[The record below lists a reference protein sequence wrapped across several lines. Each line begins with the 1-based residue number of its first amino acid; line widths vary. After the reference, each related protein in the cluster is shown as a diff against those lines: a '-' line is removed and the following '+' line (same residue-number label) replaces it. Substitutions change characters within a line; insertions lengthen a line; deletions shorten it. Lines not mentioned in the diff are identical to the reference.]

1 MLHLNSKQ
9 KNKQIS
15 MKTLYTILIAA
26 ISLTI
31 LSCNKETST
40 TQTNVMNNLL
50 TNKNWY
56 LDYSI
61 IEATSSTTPVVVKS
75 YVGQSTYFITY
86 LKNGETKD
94 SDGVTGTYTVELI
107 NGQSQ
112 IHMQLKTSNGNPFE
126 VIYNIISVGETNMI
140 LSKLV
145 SGPATKLYFTIK

>member
-1 MLHLNSKQ
+1 
-9 KNKQIS
+9 
-15 MKTLYTILIAA
+15 MKILYTLLIA
-26 ISLTI
+26 
-31 LSCNKETST
+31 LSTFVLFSCSKETPT
-40 TQTNVMNNLL
+40 TQVKVMNSLL

-61 IEATSSTTPVVVKS
+61 TDAMTSTTPVVVKS

-94 SDGVTGTYTVELI
+94 SDGITGTYTVELI
-107 NGQSQ
+107 NGASQ

-126 VIYNIISVGETNMI
+126 VIYNIISVGESNMV

-145 SGPATKLYFTIK
+145 SGPATKLYFTTK